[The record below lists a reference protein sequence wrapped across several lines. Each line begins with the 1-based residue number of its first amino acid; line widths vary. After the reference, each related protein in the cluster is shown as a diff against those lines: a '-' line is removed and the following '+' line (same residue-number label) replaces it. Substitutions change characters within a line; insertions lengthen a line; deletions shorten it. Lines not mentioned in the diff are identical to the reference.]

1 MQHLIIYSS
10 AVQDSVAGVLFYCL
24 YATISIDLKFRR
36 PSLHTS
42 TSAVKMADLLNN
54 GAAQMGQ
61 FPLEQWFYEMP
72 PCTRYWTTATVI
84 ASVLVQCKV
93 LTPFQLFYTFRAVYY
108 KSQVSKEETQ
118 ILYRL
123 TVLVLAHPYDIH
135 LLRASL
141 S

>member
-1 MQHLIIYSS
+1 
-10 AVQDSVAGVLFYCL
+10 
-24 YATISIDLKFRR
+24 
-36 PSLHTS
+36 
-42 TSAVKMADLLNN
+42 MADLLNN

-108 KSQVSKEETQ
+108 KSQVSKGETQ
-118 ILYRL
+118 IVQRL
-123 TVLVLAHPYDIH
+123 TVLVLADPYDIR
-135 LLRASL
+135 LLWPSFP
-141 S
+141 